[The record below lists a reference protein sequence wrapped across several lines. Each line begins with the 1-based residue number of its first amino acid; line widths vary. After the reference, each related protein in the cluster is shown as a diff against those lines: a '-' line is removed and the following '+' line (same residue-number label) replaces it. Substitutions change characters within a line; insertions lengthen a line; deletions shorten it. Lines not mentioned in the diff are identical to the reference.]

1 MYYPRKIND
10 DIYYVGESDRRLEL
24 FENMFQLP
32 RGVAYNSY
40 VIMDEKTALVDG
52 IDDSVADRYYDNVR
66 AVLNGRDLDYLIVNH
81 VEPDHCSSIN
91 DILNEY
97 PNATMVLTAKGVDLM
112 KQFYHLEY
120 EDRLMV
126 VKEGDQLDLGKH
138 KLQFVMAPNV
148 HWPEVMVT
156 YDLTDGV
163 LFSADAFGSFGALDG
178 HLFADQVNFERDWLA
193 EARRYYINIVGRQ
206 GASVMRL
213 FKKVQDL
220 GISINTICP
229 LHGHVFRTEETI
241 NMIMEKYVAWASYQP
256 EEEGVVLVSASM
268 YGNTQHLNDTLAAIL
283 SDKGVQNI
291 RVYDVSKTPVSEII
305 ADLYR
310 FSHAVFTCLT
320 YNTEL
325 YPGMD
330 ALMRELTML
339 NYSNR
344 KIAYIENQSWG
355 GRALAIAQSIF
366 EKSKNLEVVAE
377 PFKVKSSAA
386 PEQLGELEAFAESIA
401 ASFAS
406 R

>member
-1 MYYPRKIND
+1 MYYPRKINE

-40 VIMDEKTALVDG
+40 VIMDEKTALLDG
-52 IDDSVADRYYDNVR
+52 IDDSVADRYYNNVR
-66 AVLNGRDLDYLIVNH
+66 AVLDGRDLDYLIVNH

-91 DILNEY
+91 AILNEY
-97 PNATMVLTAKGVDLM
+97 PNAKMVLTAKGVDLM

-120 EDRLMV
+120 EDRLIV

-220 GISINTICP
+220 GIAINTICP

-241 NMIMEKYVAWASYQP
+241 NMIMEKYVSWASYQP
-256 EEEGVVLVSASM
+256 EEEGIVLVSASM

-366 EKSKNLEVVAE
+366 EKSKNLEVIAE

-386 PEQLGELEAFAESIA
+386 PEQLEELEAFAESIA
-401 ASFAS
+401 ATFSK
-406 R
+406 

>member
-24 FENMFQLP
+24 FENMFVLP

-40 VIMDEKTALVDG
+40 LIMDEKTALLDG
-52 IDDSVADRYYDNVR
+52 IDNSVAMSYYENVR
-66 AVLNGRDLDYLIVNH
+66 TVLNGKDLDYLIVNH
-81 VEPDHCSSIN
+81 VEPDHCRSIN
-91 DILNEY
+91 AILDEY

-112 KQFYHLEY
+112 KQFYHREY
-120 EDRLMV
+120 EGRIMV

-156 YDLTDGV
+156 YDITDGV

-178 HLFADQVNFERDWLA
+178 HLFADQVNFERDWLT

-206 GASVMRL
+206 GASVMCL
-213 FKKVQDL
+213 FKKVEDL
-220 GISINTICP
+220 GIPIHTICP

-241 NMIMEKYVAWASYQP
+241 KMMMDKYVSWASYQP
-256 EEEGVVLVSASM
+256 EEEGIVLVTASM
-268 YGNTQHLNDTLAAIL
+268 YGSTQQLMDTLGAML
-283 SDKGVQNI
+283 SDQGVKNI
-291 RVYDVSKTPVSEII
+291 RIYDVSKTPVSEII
-305 ADLYR
+305 SDLFR

-325 YPGMD
+325 YPKMD
-330 ALMRELTML
+330 ALLRELTML
-339 NYSNR
+339 NYANR

-355 GRALAIAQSIF
+355 GRALKIAQSIF
-366 EKSKNLEVVAE
+366 EKSKNLEVIAD
-377 PFKVKSSAA
+377 PFKVQSSAA
-386 PEQLGELEAFAESIA
+386 ADQLKDLEVFAESIA
-401 ASFAS
+401 ASFVK
-406 R
+406 